1 MIKTLC
7 KWFVNLHRVFFI
19 YCLSGIGLH
28 FCNISLS
35 PLAISAEVFLRK
47 RAVGFI
53 DDKLAVP
60 FPGNQLF
67 HDDVAALYMIETAAD
82 GLSVTAGLIYKC
94 TDVTVTNPG
103 VDDIQISKRLKP
115 ACKSSITFSSPYFM
129 RSFSCIEPKSSP
141 YGSLM

>member
-7 KWFVNLHRVFFI
+7 KWFVNLYRVFLSAV
-19 YCLSGIGLH
+19 CLALAYIFAIFLYP
-28 FCNISLS
+28 LS
-35 PLAISAEVFLRK
+35 PLAISAEVFFRK

-60 FPGNQLF
+60 FPGNQFF
-67 HDDVAALYMIETAAD
+67 HDDVAALYMIETTAD

-94 TDVTVTNPG
+94 TAVTVTNPG

-129 RSFSCIEPKSSP
+129 RSFSCI
-141 YGSLM
+141 

>member
-7 KWFVNLHRVFFI
+7 KWFVNLYRVFLSAV
-19 YCLSGIGLH
+19 CLALAYIFAIFLYP
-28 FCNISLS
+28 LS
-35 PLAISAEVFLRK
+35 PLDVSAEVFFRK

-94 TDVTVTNPG
+94 TAVTVTNPG

-115 ACKSSITFSSPYFM
+115 ACKSSITFFLTV
-129 RSFSCIEPKSSP
+129 FHAE
-141 YGSLM
+141 LFVH